1 MTVLELMERVGSTET
16 KLCVSYIKD
25 AVEEIGLLS
34 DQGLK
39 DNKISIVKDTYKYD
53 LSSISGLSRLESV
66 SILEK
71 VDASSSQYR
80 KIRRVGRDFDV
91 VEDN

>member
-25 AVEEIGLLS
+25 AIEEIGLLS

-39 DNKISIVKDTYKYD
+39 DSKISVVKDTYKYD

-71 VDASSSQYR
+71 IDDSSSQYR

>member
-16 KLCVSYIKD
+16 KLVVSYIKD
-25 AVEEIGLLS
+25 AIEEIGLLS

-39 DNKISIVKDTYKYD
+39 DSKISVVKDTYKYD

-71 VDASSSQYR
+71 INDSSSQYR

>member
-71 VDASSSQYR
+71 VDDSSSQYR

>member
-16 KLCVSYIKD
+16 KLVVSYIKD
-25 AVEEIGLLS
+25 AIEEIGLLS

-39 DNKISIVKDTYKYD
+39 DSKISVVKDTYKYD

-71 VDASSSQYR
+71 IDDSSSQYR

>member
-25 AVEEIGLLS
+25 AVEENGLLS

-71 VDASSSQYR
+71 VDDSSSQYR